1 MKTTLPPAIKLA
13 AMLVAAGIGL
23 NASAA
28 GVPAPANA
36 AKPLPTEAFFKK
48 PAIGSPT
55 LSPSGKKI
63 AMLVPTASGR
73 IGLAVA
79 DIATP
84 DKFKGIA
91 QFNEADIASATW
103 INDERLVFG
112 LHDRQSA
119 LGDQLDRGLY
129 AVNADGSKFVWL
141 IERAWAGNYNSAP
154 GAAQRPLSYLAY
166 NYIGPIHDGS
176 DDVLVQHSEPLG
188 LGVPPETKLMRL
200 NTKTIG
206 LRHVYA
212 GAGPRGA
219 SYWIADPDL
228 RVRTV
233 VSLDGPRENGVVY
246 WRELDSGKWTELY
259 RFNRFGD
266 TEPITPLAVDNT
278 GQLYV
283 SAPNPKSPDATTA
296 LYRYDVKRRQLE
308 AEPLLSLPGYDFE
321 GTVIVDK
328 GTKQVLGA
336 SYRQE
341 TVGVAWFD
349 PKMRAAQETV
359 DKLLPSTNNYL
370 SCTYCTTVRHMVV
383 TATSDVQ
390 APVYFLFDRESG
402 KLSLLGASH
411 PWLNSTDMAGTQ
423 DFQRIKA
430 RDGMQ
435 IPVYVTKPHGKGPWP
450 TVVMVHG
457 GPFVRGVEWGFN
469 PETQFLASRGYL
481 VIEPEFRG
489 STGYGSKLFRAGFKQ
504 WGLAMQDDVTDATRW
519 AIDQGLADPKRIAI
533 AGASYGGYATMMG
546 LVKEPNLYKA
556 GINWVGVTDIEMMYT
571 IGWSD
576 FMDPDDPW
584 VRFGMPKMIG
594 DPSKDEAQ
602 LTATSPLKQAHRIKQ
617 PVLMAYGEED
627 YRVPLPHGTK
637 MRDALISAGNKN
649 VEWVQYEGEGHGW
662 NLEKN
667 NVDFWNRVER
677 FLDKNVK

>member
-1 MKTTLPPAIKLA
+1 MKMTPSLAIKLA
-13 AMLVAAGIGL
+13 ARLVAAGVGL

-28 GVPAPANA
+28 GVPAPASA
-36 AKPLPTEAFFKK
+36 VKPLPTEAFFKK
-48 PAIGSPT
+48 AALGSPT

-79 DIATP
+79 DVGTP

-91 QFNEADIASATW
+91 QFDDADIATATW

-112 LHDRQSA
+112 LHDRKSPMD
-119 LGDQLDRGLY
+119 DQLDRGLY

-141 IERAWAGNYNSAP
+141 IERTWAGMYSSSH
-154 GAAQRPLSYLAY
+154 AAARRALSYYAY
-166 NYIGPIHDGS
+166 DYLRPIYDGS
-176 DDVLVQHSEPLG
+176 DDVLVLHSEPTPRG
-188 LGVPPETKLMRL
+188 TAPKTQLMRL
-200 NTKTIG
+200 NTKTMG
-206 LRHVYA
+206 LRHLSA
-212 GAGPRGA
+212 SGGPKGAAHWITDPELRPRVVVANDGA
-219 SYWIADPDL
+219 NTGI
-228 RVRTV
+228 
-233 VSLDGPRENGVVY
+233 VY
-246 WRELDSGKWTELY
+246 WRDLDKGEWTELY
-259 RFNRFGD
+259 RYDQFGEK
-266 TEPITPLAVDNT
+266 EPITPLAVDSA

-283 SAPNPKSPDATTA
+283 SAPNPKSPDGTTA

-308 AEPLLSLPGYDFE
+308 DEPLVNLPGYDYE
-321 GTVIVDK
+321 GSVIFDK
-328 GTKQVLGA
+328 GTKQMLGA
-336 SYRQE
+336 SYKQE
-341 TVGVAWFD
+341 TAGVAWFD
-349 PKMRAAQETV
+349 PRMRAAQEAV
-359 DKLLPSTNNYL
+359 DKLLPSTNNFL
-370 SCTYCTTVRHMVV
+370 SCTYCTTTSHMVV

-390 APVYFLFDRESG
+390 APVYFLFDRENG

-411 PWLNSTDMAGTQ
+411 PWLNSADMAGTQ

-435 IPVYVTKPHGKGPWP
+435 IPVYVTKPRGKGPWP
-450 TVVMVHG
+450 TGVLVHG
-457 GPFVRGVEWGFN
+457 GPYVRGVEWGFD
-469 PETQFLASRGYL
+469 PQTQFLASRGYL

-489 STGYGSKLFRAGFKQ
+489 STGYGSKLFRAGWKQ
-504 WGLAMQDDVTDATRW
+504 WGLAMQDDITDATRW

-546 LVKEPNLYKA
+546 LVKEPGLYKV
-556 GINWVGVTDIEMMYT
+556 GINWVGVTDIEMMYS

-576 FMDPDDPW
+576 FMDRDNPW

-627 YRVPLPHGTK
+627 YRVPLPHGKK
-637 MRDALISAGNKN
+637 MRDALLETGNKN
-649 VEWVQYEGEGHGW
+649 VEWVQYPKEGHGW
-662 NLEKN
+662 YLTEN

-677 FLDKNVK
+677 FLEKNLK